1 MKPIRISP
9 LFCLLL
15 FSYMLIE
22 GSFDPLWLLAFSLLH
37 ELGHYLVIRA
47 LGGKVGAF
55 SAAGQGF
62 GMVVNGLSYRSEL
75 LAAAAGPAMSV
86 LLAVIFFLLG
96 NAYFCFA
103 NAALAV
109 FNLLP
114 VMPLDGGRILRA
126 VLAQYLPIHR
136 QRPTQQ
142 IVGISCLLLLL
153 AVAFWQFLR
162 SGYNVSLLLICIY
175 LIGLIK
181 ENGYDV

>member
-1 MKPIRISP
+1 MKRFSISP

-37 ELGHYLVIRA
+37 ELGHYFAIRA
-47 LGGKVGAF
+47 LGGRVGAF
-55 SAAGQGF
+55 SAAGQGL
-62 GMVVNGLSYRSEL
+62 GMLVNGLSYRGEL
-75 LAAAAGPAMSV
+75 LAAAAGPGMSM
-86 LLAVIFFLLG
+86 LLALLFYLLG
-96 NAYFCFA
+96 KPYFCFA
-103 NAALAV
+103 NSALAS

-126 VLAQYLPIHR
+126 VLAQYLPPHR
-136 QRPTQQ
+136 QRLTQQ
-142 IVGISCLLLLL
+142 IVSISCLLLLL
-153 AVAFWQFLR
+153 AVAFWQFLG

>member
-1 MKPIRISP
+1 
-9 LFCLLL
+9 
-15 FSYMLIE
+15 MLIE

-37 ELGHYLVIRA
+37 ELGHYLAIRA
-47 LGGKVGAF
+47 LGGKIGAF
-55 SAAGQGF
+55 SAAGQGI
-62 GMVVNGLSYRSEL
+62 GMSVNGLSYRGEL
-75 LAAAAGPAMSV
+75 LAAAAGPGMSM
-86 LLAVIFFLLG
+86 LLALLFYLLG
-96 NAYFCFA
+96 NDFFCFA
-103 NAALAV
+103 NVALAI

-136 QRPTQQ
+136 QRLIQQ

-153 AVAFWQFLR
+153 AVAFWQFLG
-162 SGYNVSLLLICIY
+162 SGYNISLLLICIY

>member
-62 GMVVNGLSYRSEL
+62 GMAVNGLSYRSEL

-136 QRPTQQ
+136 QRLTQQ

-153 AVAFWQFLR
+153 AVAFWQFLG
-162 SGYNVSLLLICIY
+162 SGYNVSLFLICIY

>member
-1 MKPIRISP
+1 MKRLSISP

-15 FSYMLIE
+15 FSYMVIE

-37 ELGHYLVIRA
+37 ELGHYIAIRA
-47 LGGKVGAF
+47 LGGRVGAF

-62 GMVVNGLSYRSEL
+62 GMSVNGLSYRGEL
-75 LAAAAGPAMSV
+75 IAAAAGPVSSV
-86 LLAVIFFLLG
+86 LLAVLFLALG

-103 NAALAV
+103 NVALAL

-126 VLAQYLPIHR
+126 ILAQHLPLHR
-136 QRPTQQ
+136 QRLVQQ
-142 IVGISCLLLLL
+142 IAGITCLLALL
-153 AVAFWQFLR
+153 AMAFWQLLS